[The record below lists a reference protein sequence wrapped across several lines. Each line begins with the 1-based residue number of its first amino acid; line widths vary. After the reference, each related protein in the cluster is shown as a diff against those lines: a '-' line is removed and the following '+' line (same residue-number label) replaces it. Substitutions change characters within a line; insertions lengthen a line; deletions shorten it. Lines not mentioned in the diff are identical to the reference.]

1 MPVLATERLDLLPI
15 TLPFVEAI
23 LAGDRERAEA
33 LCGAALP
40 IAWPGPDLIARAFA
54 PSIDA
59 VRADP
64 ETRLWG
70 DSLLIA
76 REPRRVVGSVIFHG
90 RPADGIAEVGYGVE
104 ESEQRQGYATEG
116 TRACVEWALGEAGVH
131 AVTATTFPWHIA
143 SLRVIERLGM
153 RPCGQREHPFL
164 GELLVFEKRR
174 A

>member
-1 MPVLATERLDLLPI
+1 MPALTTERLDLWPI

-23 LAGDRERAEA
+23 LTGDRERAEA

-40 IAWPGPDLIARAFA
+40 VAWPGPDLIARAFA

-64 ETRLWG
+64 ATRLWG
-70 DSLLIA
+70 DTLLIT
-76 REPRRVVGSVIFHG
+76 RDLRRVVGSVVFHG
-90 RPADGIAEVGYGVE
+90 RPAHGIAEVGYGVDE
-104 ESEQRQGYATEG
+104 AEQRQGFATEG
-116 TRACVEWALGEAGVH
+116 TRACVEWALAEPGVI
-131 AVTATTFPWHIA
+131 AVHATTFPWHTA

-153 RPCGQREHPFL
+153 QRCGQRDHPFL
-164 GELLVFEKRR
+164 GELLIFEKR